1 MSCGCSSTTT
11 PSPSTS
17 CGGCGYQCTSCI
29 CPADPIVMPTVTCPD
44 PVACDEIFPLECIE
58 YTGDDIKCS
67 TTATTLYPNVTH
79 TVATNGDTMTNVLNN
94 INNQLCYLFSADYI
108 SRMLTNIKEDN
119 ALSSLF
125 CSISCSGVSTSALI
139 CPTVTSVTYNYN
151 STSLQYYLAAQINYV
166 PFATSYAYR
175 FYAETTPG
183 VFNTALSGGTILQ
196 PSAALP
202 ITLIGAIPSPSTNTP
217 SKNYAVLVQAID
229 SISPFLTSSGVA
241 PIDVPT
247 STFTYDTVAT
257 ANPYNCGINKY
268 TGSTAELTCVL
279 ANLNGSFKPA
289 ATNTSALQ
297 FLFTT
302 EISNPLYVPV
312 VSYTVHWYL
321 KVSSPTI
328 SYVYQG
334 NSGAIAYASSQAQ
347 TINLYKLPVTI
358 VHTGLSKTGSIVTV
372 TSVAHGLVSGMNIQ
386 IDALITGVPSSAY
399 TITVTSVDT
408 FYFTVGNT
416 TALAGSQSLI
426 YKSQMNPLTDKVVAM
441 IYTNATDT
449 CNKGIPY
456 VSGTVYDDAQIT
468 GYFSNPNKNVFK
480 NY

>member
-1 MSCGCSSTTT
+1 
-11 PSPSTS
+11 
-17 CGGCGYQCTSCI
+17 
-29 CPADPIVMPTVTCPD
+29 MPTVTCPD

-58 YTGDDIKCS
+58 YSGDDIKCS

-79 TVATNGDTMTNVLNN
+79 VVATKGDSMTNVLNN
-94 INNQLCYLFSADYI
+94 INSQLCYLFSADYI
-108 SRMLTNIKEDN
+108 SRMLTNIKNSTELN
-119 ALSSLF
+119 SLF
-125 CSISCSGVSTSALI
+125 CSITCGSAPTALI
-139 CPTVTSVTYNYN
+139 CPTVVSVTYNYD
-151 STSLQYYLAAQINYV
+151 STTLQYYLAAQINYV

-175 FYAETTPG
+175 FYTETSPG

-196 PSAALP
+196 PSSATP
-202 ITLIGAIPSPSTNTP
+202 ITLTGAIPSPSTNTP
-217 SKNYAVLVQAID
+217 SKNYAVLVQAITTG
-229 SISPFLTSSGVA
+229 SLTASGVA

-247 STFTYDTVAT
+247 NTFTYSTVAT
-257 ANPYNCGINKY
+257 ANPNNCGINKY
-268 TGSTAELTCVL
+268 TGSSATLECTL

-289 ATNTSALQ
+289 AANTNALQ

-302 EISNPLYVPV
+302 ETSNPLYVPV

-334 NSGAIAYASSQAQ
+334 NSGAITYASNQAQ
-347 TINLYKLPVTI
+347 TINLYKLPITI
-358 VHTGLSKTGSIVTV
+358 TSGGLSKSSSIVTV

-386 IDALITGVPSSAY
+386 IDVAITGVPSSAY

-408 FYFTVGNT
+408 FYFTVSNT
-416 TALAGSQSLI
+416 TALAGAQSLT

-441 IYTNATDT
+441 IYTNATDA

-456 VSGTVYDDAQIT
+456 VSGTVYNDAQIT
-468 GYFSNPNKNVFK
+468 GYLSNPNNNVFK

>member
-94 INNQLCYLFSADYI
+94 INSQLCYLFSADYI
-108 SRMLTNIKEDN
+108 SKMLTNIKDSTE
-119 ALSSLF
+119 LSSLF
-125 CSISCSGVSTSALI
+125 CIISSTCTVPTALI
-139 CPTVTSVTYNYN
+139 CPTVASVTYNYN
-151 STSLQYYLAAQINYV
+151 STTLQYYLAAQINYV

-183 VFNTALSGGTILQ
+183 VFDTALSGGTILQ
-196 PSAALP
+196 PSLTTP
-202 ITLIGAIPSPSTNTP
+202 ITLTGAIPSPSTNTP
-217 SKNYAVLVQAID
+217 SKNYAVLVQAITTGT
-229 SISPFLTSSGVA
+229 LTAKGVA

-247 STFTYDTVAT
+247 STFIYSAVAT
-257 ANPYNCGINKY
+257 SNPNNCGINKY

-279 ANLNGSFKPA
+279 ANLNGNFKPA
-289 ATNTSALQ
+289 AANTSALQ
-297 FLFTT
+297 FLFTQELT
-302 EISNPLYVPV
+302 NPLYVPV
-312 VSYTVHWYL
+312 VNYTVHWYL

-334 NSGAIAYASSQAQ
+334 NSGAISYVSSQAQ
-347 TINLYKLPVTI
+347 TINLYKLPITI
-358 VHTGLSKTGSIVTV
+358 LYAGLSKTGSIVTV

-386 IDALITGVPSSAY
+386 IDAPINGVPSSAY

-416 TALAGSQSLI
+416 TALASGISLI

>member
-11 PSPSTS
+11 PSSSTS

-58 YTGDDIKCS
+58 YSGDDIKCS

-79 TVATNGDTMTNVLNN
+79 TVATKGDTMTNVLNN
-94 INNQLCYLFSADYI
+94 INSQLCYLFSADYI

-125 CSISCSGVSTSALI
+125 CSIVCGSAPTSLI
-139 CPTVTSVTYNYN
+139 CPTVASVTYNYN
-151 STSLQYYLAAQINYV
+151 STTLQYYLAAQINYV

-175 FYAETTPG
+175 FYAETTTG
-183 VFNTALSGGTILQ
+183 IFDTALFGGTILQ
-196 PSAALP
+196 PPTTTP

-229 SISPFLTSSGVA
+229 SITPFLNPSGVA
-241 PIDVPT
+241 PINVPS
-247 STFTYDTVAT
+247 STFNYSTVAT
-257 ANPYNCGINKY
+257 DNPYNCGINKY
-268 TGSTAELTCVL
+268 TGSTAELTCIL

-289 ATNTSALQ
+289 AANTSALQ

-312 VSYTVHWYL
+312 VNYTVHWYL

-334 NSGAIAYASSQAQ
+334 NSGAITYASSQAQ
-347 TINLYKLPVTI
+347 TINLYKPSITI
-358 VHTGLSKTGSIVTV
+358 TSGGLSKASSTLTV

-386 IDALITGVPSSAY
+386 IDTPITGVPSSAY
-399 TITVTSVDT
+399 TITVTSVDA

-416 TALAGSQSLI
+416 TALAGSQSLT

-456 VSGTVYDDAQIT
+456 ISGTVYNDAQIT
-468 GYFSNPNKNVFK
+468 GYLSNPNNNVFK

>member
-11 PSPSTS
+11 PSSSTS

-58 YTGDDIKCS
+58 YSGDDIKCS

-94 INNQLCYLFSADYI
+94 INSQLCYLFSADYI

-125 CSISCSGVSTSALI
+125 CSIVCGSAPTQLI
-139 CPTVTSVTYNYN
+139 CPTVASVTYNYN
-151 STSLQYYLAAQINYV
+151 STTLQYYLAAQINYV

-175 FYAETTPG
+175 FYTETALG

-196 PSAALP
+196 PSSATP
-202 ITLIGAIPSPSTNTP
+202 ITLTGAIPSPSTNTP
-217 SKNYAVLVQAID
+217 SKNYAVLVQAITTG
-229 SISPFLTSSGVA
+229 SLTASGVA

-247 STFTYDTVAT
+247 STFTYSTVASSSP
-257 ANPYNCGINKY
+257 NNCGINKY

-279 ANLNGSFKPA
+279 ANLNGNFKPA
-289 ATNTSALQ
+289 AANTSALQ
-297 FLFTT
+297 FLFTQELT
-302 EISNPLYVPV
+302 NPLYFSVAN
-312 VSYTVHWYL
+312 YTVHWYL

-334 NSGAIAYASSQAQ
+334 NFGPIAYASSQAQ

-358 VHTGLSKTGSIVTV
+358 VYTGLSKASSIVTV

-386 IDALITGVPSSAY
+386 IDTAITGVPDSAY
-399 TITVTSVDT
+399 TITVTSVNT

-416 TALAGSQSLI
+416 TALAGSQSLT
-426 YKSQMNPLTDKVVAM
+426 YKSQMNPLTDKVIAM
-441 IYTNATDT
+441 VYTYATDK

-456 VSGTVYDDAQIT
+456 VSGTVYSDTDIT
-468 GYFSNPNKNVFK
+468 TYINNPNYNVFK